1 MYQSLLTNAKQQ
13 GSCGDRDSDKPD
25 RASVGERDEKDHT
38 SNAKLP
44 STDNHSTS
52 SHPATAA
59 VNTERE
65 HTANPMKKK
74 FAYQLNQQAAI
85 SHNSDSSPSSLP
97 VHPAQTEP
105 TTNASTAHAEPDTTN
120 THTVQ
125 GPDQS
130 HGAAMA
136 LEEPGCHSENSSI
149 TEEKAQTPT
158 LRGSIIALPTP
169 HTTTSTTTTTTAPAT
184 GTRIP
189 LELGMSLAWY
199 TTQSID
205 QLRRQQPDVYTDI
218 VSDRERF
225 DKWFLSKQR
234 R

>member
-1 MYQSLLTNAKQQ
+1 MTNAKQQ
-13 GSCGDRDSDKPD
+13 GSCGDRDKPD
-25 RASVGERDEKDHT
+25 RASVVDRERDDKDHT
-38 SNAKLP
+38 GNAKLP
-44 STDNHSTS
+44 STDSHSTS
-52 SHPATAA
+52 THPATAT

-74 FAYQLNQQAAI
+74 FAYQLNQQAANI
-85 SHNSDSSPSSLP
+85 SHNSDSSPAFSP
-97 VHPAQTEP
+97 PHPAQTEP
-105 TTNASTAHAEPDTTN
+105 TTTASTTDIPNTSDTA
-120 THTVQ
+120 Q

-130 HGAAMA
+130 DSSAMA
-136 LEEPGCHSENSSI
+136 LEEPACHSENSSI
-149 TEEKAQTPT
+149 TEDKAQTPT
-158 LRGSIIALPTP
+158 LARSIIAVPTP
-169 HTTTSTTTTTTAPAT
+169 HTTTTTTPTAPAT

-205 QLRRQQPDVYTDI
+205 QLRRQQPDVYSDI

>member
-13 GSCGDRDSDKPD
+13 PRGDRNSDSKPD
-25 RASVGERDEKDHT
+25 IASVGDRERDEKDHT

-44 STDNHSTS
+44 STDSHNTS

-85 SHNSDSSPSSLP
+85 SHNSDSSPASSP
-97 VHPAQTEP
+97 PHPAQTEP
-105 TTNASTAHAEPDTTN
+105 TATASTTDAPTTSESL
-120 THTVQ
+120 TD
-125 GPDQS
+125 PDQS
-130 HGAAMA
+130 HSSAMA
-136 LEEPGCHSENSSI
+136 LEEPACHSENSSI
-149 TEEKAQTPT
+149 TEDKAQTPT
-158 LRGSIIALPTP
+158 LARSIITVPTP
-169 HTTTSTTTTTTAPAT
+169 HTTIPSTTTSPAT